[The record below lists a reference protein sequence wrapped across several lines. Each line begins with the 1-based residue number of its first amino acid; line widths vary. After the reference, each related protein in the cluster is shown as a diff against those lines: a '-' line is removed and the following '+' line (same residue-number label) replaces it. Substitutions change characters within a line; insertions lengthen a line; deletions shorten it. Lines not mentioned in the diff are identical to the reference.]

1 MLRKIID
8 CKSLEISQEN
18 SHDGVPFSKV
28 ASLQRS
34 EGNVVIKRTHQGFFL
49 EYVRKTSCLENNKR
63 EKSLFILRKVF
74 IVDQSQAAL

>member
-8 CKSLEISQEN
+8 SKSLEISQEN
-18 SHDGVPFSKV
+18 SYDGVSFSKV
-28 ASLQRS
+28 ASLLCS
-34 EGNVVIKRTHQGFFL
+34 ECNVVIKRTHQGFFL

-74 IVDQSQAAL
+74 IVDQSHATL

>member
-1 MLRKIID
+1 M
-8 CKSLEISQEN
+8 EISQEN

-28 ASLQRS
+28 ACLQRS